1 MDLLSIFAAN
11 MKRIREAK
19 GLSQEA
25 LGAEAGVHRT
35 YISGVERRVRNPT
48 VTGVGILLEWR
59 TEYFR
64 ELFFQSVAGW
74 RRGIKITIN
83 VLPRMIRGVG
93 RKIPGDK
100 VTQQKAGC

>member
-11 MKRIREAK
+11 MKRIREEK

-48 VTGVGILLEWR
+48 VTGVGKIAKGLGVPPADL
-59 TEYFR
+59 F
-64 ELFFQSVAGW
+64 ELPPDLPK
-74 RRGIKITIN
+74 RR
-83 VLPRMIRGVG
+83 R
-93 RKIPGDK
+93 
-100 VTQQKAGC
+100 